1 MRIVFAMLVLA
12 GFCSC
17 ASAGQV
23 TSVYTDLV
31 PEKDCLTYAQAG
43 ENDGDWADLSCSGYL
58 GYPVLLSYGDAR
70 ESVFFGFPPEDMTST
85 WESVAGFNSA
95 GSTVDWRVETTGTVS
110 IPFAA
115 IHRRSVNTSGED
127 AAKQVD
133 VLVVA
138 KVAQIEGREGCTV
151 GLVLATGNAGANDDA
166 RKIADEKARAFVCG
180 KDKRIAIGEVPPFGR
195 VDN

>member
-1 MRIVFAMLVLA
+1 MRIVFAALLLA
-12 GFCSC
+12 GFCRC
-17 ASAGQV
+17 ASAGEV

-31 PEKDCLTYAQAG
+31 PEKNCVTYAQAG
-43 ENDGDWADLSCSGYL
+43 ENDGDWADLSCSGYF

-70 ESVFFGFPPEDMTST
+70 ESVFFGFPPDDMAST
-85 WESVAGFNSA
+85 WESFSGFN
-95 GSTVDWRVETTGTVS
+95 GSGSKVEWRVETNGNVS
-110 IPFAA
+110 LPFAA

-127 AAKQVD
+127 PAKQVD

-138 KVAQIEGREGCTV
+138 KVAQMEGRDGCTV

-180 KDKRIAIGEVPPFGR
+180 KDKRVTIGDVPPFGR